1 MKTLFIDRT
10 RCNGCG
16 ACQAVC
22 ALVKRGA
29 QMPQQAR
36 IRARRAGGPA
46 AGYVTVCQHCAE
58 PVCLTACMRGII
70 DQDPATGLVTRRT
83 EGCFTCAAC
92 KVMCP
97 SDAIVY
103 DSRLDAFVTCDLC
116 GGNPP
121 CVAACP
127 TGALRFE
134 EPAGASEDLR
144 NKYAQALLGGKE
156 AE

>member
-36 IRARRAGGPA
+36 IRARRRGPRPP
-46 AGYVTVCQHCAE
+46 GMVTVCQHCAQ

-70 DQDPATGLVTRRT
+70 DQDPATGWSPAAPR
-83 EGCFTCAAC
+83 GASPGAAC

-97 SDAIVY
+97 SDSIVY
-103 DSRLDAFVTCDLC
+103 DSLLDAFVTCDLC
-116 GGNPP
+116 GGDPP
-121 CVAACP
+121 CAKACP
-127 TGALRFE
+127 TGALRYE
-134 EPAGASEDLR
+134 DQAAASEQLR
-144 NKYAQALLGGKE
+144 QKYAQAALGGKG
-156 AE
+156 AR

>member
-1 MKTLFIDRT
+1 
-10 RCNGCG
+10 
-16 ACQAVC
+16 
-22 ALVKRGA
+22 
-29 QMPQQAR
+29 
-36 IRARRAGGPA
+36 
-46 AGYVTVCQHCAE
+46 
-58 PVCLTACMRGII
+58 MRGII